1 MVLGILGGDADG
13 SIAINGGS
21 NWQLSISASPPPA
34 GGSQMTSE
42 MLTPLVELFGG
53 YVYIDRGGNGC
64 FKWYLTKKISLIEY
78 KKNTLKIKRLDLT
91 GKLNLLKNA
100 QNIAPRESL
109 LAKSWDTFMNKWN
122 NYESD

>member
-21 NWQLSISASPPPA
+21 NWQLSISASPPPQGA
-34 GGSQMTSE
+34 SQKTSE

-53 YVYIDRGGNGC
+53 YVYIDRGGG

-78 KKNTLKIKRLDLT
+78 KKKIPLRSGKKGRFNGKFNLLINLKILHLE
-91 GKLNLLKNA
+91 NL
-100 QNIAPRESL
+100 
-109 LAKSWDTFMNKWN
+109 
-122 NYESD
+122 Y